1 MSLVSETKKQNP
13 LVNTSFLSQF
23 TKNDVDYGT
32 KSEKKS
38 APSNKVI
45 NS

>member
-1 MSLVSETKKQNP
+1 MAPVSQDKKQNP

-23 TKNDVDYGT
+23 TNTEISSNT
-32 KSEKKS
+32 KTVNNM
-38 APSNKVI
+38 PLSNKVI

>member
-1 MSLVSETKKQNP
+1 MSLMSETKKQNP

-23 TKNDVDYGT
+23 TNDTTDIGS
-32 KSEKKS
+32 KAEKKYH
-38 APSNKVI
+38 PSNKVI